1 MASCKWYVVET
12 SKPKTKDASTQL
24 AVWRNGGGS
33 PHELAV
39 VNLNICAP
47 HNFHW
52 KPPLRCCVQVARSA
66 VEVEKAVKN

>member
-1 MASCKWYVVET
+1 MPNA
-12 SKPKTKDASTQL
+12 QL

-33 PHELAV
+33 PHELSV

-52 KPPLRCCVQVARSA
+52 KPPLRQAAVSLAAMRESA
-66 VEVEKAVKN
+66 VEKDCGYEKKSY